1 MSGPALSRRERL
13 ILRDIERDLLDDEEF
28 VLRMSDLMRAVP
40 PAGEH
45 PVDERTAAEPPP
57 VGTLPDQT
65 VPDRAPPPAG
75 HPRERPPRRTRL
87 RRTRPPGASPHG
99 DAPPRA
105 RSRRTRF
112 REAVRDHGLLL
123 LVPVCAALA
132 AVTFGGAPVYFAA
145 VFAVVLVATVAV
157 GASRYRHRRRRR
169 S

>member
-40 PAGEH
+40 P
-45 PVDERTAAEPPP
+45 VDERTAGEPPP
-57 VGTLPDQT
+57 VGTLPDRT
-65 VPDRAPPPAG
+65 VPDRAPPPVG

-87 RRTRPPGASPHG
+87 RRIRPPGASPYG

-112 REAVRDHGLLL
+112 REAVRDHGLVL

-157 GASRYRHRRRRR
+157 GVSRYRHRRRRR